1 MLLDFFGVSA
11 KELRSF
17 TGMKR
22 SGSGFG
28 DQKPQPSVNQ
38 AHIERLRNNVIK
50 SGIFRGHAKCTIG
63 WLKICPGPAGLKAS
77 ASTKVLFRVVIWRN
91 AIWRN
96 TSHHSKSCP
105 RQH

>member
-38 AHIERLRNNVIK
+38 AHIARQRNNVIK
-50 SGIFRGHAKCTIG
+50 SGIFRGHAKCIIG
-63 WLKICPGPAGLKAS
+63 WLKTCPCPAGVKAS
-77 ASTKVLFRVVIWRN
+77 ASAKVLFGVVIWRN
-91 AIWRN
+91 AIWKN
-96 TSHHSKSCP
+96 TSHHSKSCS